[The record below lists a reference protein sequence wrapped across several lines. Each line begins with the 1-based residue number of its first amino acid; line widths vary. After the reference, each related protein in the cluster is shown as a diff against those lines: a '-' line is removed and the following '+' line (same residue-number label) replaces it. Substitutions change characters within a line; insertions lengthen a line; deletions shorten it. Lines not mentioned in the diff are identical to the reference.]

1 MSLGCAIITYN
12 EEKSIERTLKSV
24 SFCDEIVI
32 VDSGSKDKTLEIA
45 KRYTDKVYTQEW
57 LGYGKQKNFAVG
69 KLSTDWVLSLDADE
83 VISDALK
90 KEIIDELKKPR
101 FDAYALNFQ
110 LIFMGRPLK
119 FGGTYPDYHVRLF
132 RKGRYWFNEDDV
144 HEGIKTKAVKLKNS
158 VYHYSYDSLEDYLEK
173 FNRYTTLAARSR
185 LKQGKKVSRLY
196 PFLRFGLDLFNR
208 FILKGAFLD
217 GYPGCV
223 YALLSSYYAFV
234 KYVKL
239 LELNKC

>member
-24 SFCDEIVI
+24 SFCDEIVV

-45 KRYTDKVYTQEW
+45 RHYTDKVYTQEW
-57 LGYGKQKNFAVG
+57 LGYGKQKNFAID

-83 VISDALK
+83 VVSNALRD
-90 KEIIDELKKPR
+90 EIINELKKPR

-110 LIFMGRPLK
+110 LVFMGKPLK

-132 RKGRYWFNEDDV
+132 RKGHYWFREDDV
-144 HEGIKTKAVKLKNS
+144 HEGIKTKAFKLKNI
-158 VYHYSYDSLEDYLEK
+158 VYHYSYDDLEDYFEK
-173 FNRYTTLAARSR
+173 FNRYTTLAAKSR
-185 LKQGKKVSRLY
+185 LKQGKKASKFY
-196 PFLRFGLDLFNR
+196 PFLRFGLELLKR

-223 YALLSSYYAFV
+223 YALLSSYYVFV
-234 KYVKL
+234 KYAKM
-239 LELNKC
+239 LEL